1 MGTAQS
7 ATIKNHTTSTNNE
20 PTINKWLVF
29 AIIAFALLMNTIDAT
44 IVATALHTLQEELQ
58 TTVSWAGWTLTAYSF
73 GFVLMLPLSAKLSMK
88 YGHRK
93 IFIISVATF
102 TFASLLC
109 GLSNNIY
116 TLIFMRIIQAVGG
129 AGITPS
135 ATGIIVEHFA
145 HSRDRF
151 LGLFGSIFSTGAM
164 IGPIFG
170 GIFVTYWSWEW
181 IFFINIPVGLTVV
194 IMALKFIPS
203 SDPRNLVSEKIDFIG
218 LIFMGVAII
227 SAMYAATYLGE
238 ENTKALSPLFIGLIT
253 VSIFAFYSL
262 FKHLNTVKV
271 PFIQPRFITGKGFSA
286 VNMVNI
292 VHAGMVIGLIS
303 LVPLYAVRRYGL
315 SELNSGTLLVAQ
327 GLASVI
333 MSTIMSYYLR
343 KTGYRLPIYIATG
356 FLVTGLLLVSIEPLF
371 NLSPYLWLSL
381 STFLIGF
388 GGGFMSPAARNAGI
402 QLAPKQSA
410 NIAAIRSLG
419 LQFGQI
425 VAIAVATSIIASAQN
440 PNTAQAMIYVA
451 LAFFLTALS
460 PLISRIPE
468 NKGAW

>member
-1 MGTAQS
+1 MGTVQS
-7 ATIKNHTTSTNNE
+7 TTIKNKRT
-20 PTINKWLVF
+20 PTVEDPAINKWLVF

-44 IVATALHTLQEELQ
+44 IVATALHTLQEELH

-102 TFASLLC
+102 SLASLLC
-109 GLSNNIY
+109 GLSNNIH
-116 TLIFMRIIQAVGG
+116 TLIFMRIIQAIGG

-170 GIFVTYWSWEW
+170 GIFVTYWSWKW

-194 IMALKFIPS
+194 LMALKFIPR
-203 SDPRNLVSEKIDFIG
+203 SDPKNLVSEKMDFTG
-218 LIFMGVAII
+218 LIFMGIAII

-238 ENTKALSPLFIGLIT
+238 ENTTILSPLFIGLAIA
-253 VSIFAFYSL
+253 SALAFYFL
-262 FKHLNTVKV
+262 FRHLNKV
-271 PFIQPRFITGKGFSA
+271 DAPFVHPRFIIGKGFSA
-286 VNMVNI
+286 VNAVNI

-327 GLASVI
+327 GLASVV
-333 MSTIMSYYLR
+333 MSTVMSYYLR
-343 KTGYRLPIYIATG
+343 KTGYRMPIYIANI
-356 FLVTGLLLVSIEPLF
+356 FLAAGLILVAVEPMF
-371 NLSPYLWLSL
+371 GLSPYLWLSI

-388 GGGFMSPAARNAGI
+388 GGGFLSPAARNAGI
-402 QLAPKQSA
+402 QLAPKQAA
-410 NIAAIRSLG
+410 NIAAIRSMG
-419 LQFGQI
+419 IQFGQI
-425 VAIAVATSIIASAQN
+425 VSIAVATSIIVSSLH
-440 PNTAQAMIYVA
+440 PNFAQAMIYIG
-451 LAFFLTALS
+451 LAVFLVILT
-460 PLISRIPE
+460 PIISRIPE